1 MVSIASM
8 NATRLLVF
16 LCAAASLTA
25 QTPAADA
32 PAPAPAPAAAE
43 APAESTRLADT
54 EDRLSTAL
62 RSFSLMQ
69 KENDRLLADSRRLT
83 DANTSLVA
91 QLAEARAQITALQEQ
106 LAAVSTTAAQVE
118 ILRTQLRQ
126 TQDQINALTAEN
138 TELRTRLAITSAPP
152 GSLLGVPTRPGA
164 AAAAAGPAEPV
175 APAMADLKTPE
186 ARFHTVVEGDTLSK
200 IARQYYG
207 DSKRWAEIL
216 EANRDQLTDERSMR
230 FGIKLRI
237 P

>member
-1 MVSIASM
+1 M
-8 NATRLLVF
+8 NATRHLVF

-25 QTPAADA
+25 QTPATDTIA
-32 PAPAPAPAAAE
+32 PAPAPTPTATE
-43 APAESTRLADT
+43 VPAESARLADT
-54 EDRLSTAL
+54 EDKLSTAL

-69 KENDRLLADSRRLT
+69 KENDRLVADTRRLT
-83 DANTSLVA
+83 DVNTSLTA

-106 LAAVSTTAAQVE
+106 LATVSATAAQVE

-138 TELRTRLAITSAPP
+138 TELRTRLAITSDPP
-152 GSLLGVPTRPGA
+152 GSALGLPTRPGPPAVA
-164 AAAAAGPAEPV
+164 ASPA
-175 APAMADLKTPE
+175 APAAPAVADLQTPE
-186 ARFHTVVEGDTLSK
+186 TRFHTVVEGDTLSK

-207 DSKRWAEIL
+207 DSKRWPEIL
-216 EANRDQLTDERSMR
+216 EANRDQLADERSMR

>member
-1 MVSIASM
+1 M
-8 NATRLLVF
+8 NATRHLVF

-25 QTPAADA
+25 QTPATDTTA
-32 PAPAPAPAAAE
+32 PAPAPTPATTE
-43 APAESTRLADT
+43 VPAESARLADT
-54 EDRLSTAL
+54 EDKLSTAL

-69 KENDRLLADSRRLT
+69 KENDRLVADTRRLT
-83 DANTSLVA
+83 DVNTSLTA

-106 LAAVSTTAAQVE
+106 LATVSATAAQVE

-152 GSLLGVPTRPGA
+152 GSALGVPTRPGSA
-164 AAAAAGPAEPV
+164 AVAASPA
-175 APAMADLKTPE
+175 APAAPAVADLQTPE
-186 ARFHTVVEGDTLSK
+186 TRFHTVVEGDTLSK

-207 DSKRWAEIL
+207 DSKRWPEIL
-216 EANRDQLTDERSMR
+216 EANRDQLADERSMR

>member
-1 MVSIASM
+1 M
-8 NATRLLVF
+8 NAIRLLVF
-16 LCAAASLTA
+16 LCAAVALTA
-25 QTPAADA
+25 QTSATDTPVQ
-32 PAPAPAPAAAE
+32 APAAVE
-43 APAESTRLADT
+43 APAESARLADT
-54 EDRLSTAL
+54 EDKLSTAL

-91 QLAEARAQITALQEQ
+91 QLAEARVQITALQEE
-106 LAAVSTTAAQVE
+106 LAAVSATAAQVE

-152 GSLLGVPTRPGA
+152 GSILGVPTRPGSA
-164 AAAAAGPAEPV
+164 AAAASPAEPA
-175 APAMADLKTPE
+175 APAMVDLKTPE
-186 ARFHTVVEGDTLSK
+186 ARFHTVVEGDTLSQ
-200 IARQYYG
+200 IARRYYG

-216 EANRDQLTDERSMR
+216 EANRDQLADERSMR

>member
-1 MVSIASM
+1 M
-8 NATRLLVF
+8 NATRHLVF

-25 QTPAADA
+25 QTPASDSPAST
-32 PAPAPAPAAAE
+32 PAPVPAAAE
-43 APAESTRLADT
+43 VPAESVRLAETQDK
-54 EDRLSTAL
+54 LSTAL
-62 RSFSLMQ
+62 RSFSLVQ

-83 DANTSLVA
+83 EINTSLVA

-106 LAAVSTTAAQVE
+106 LATTSATAAQVE

-152 GSLLGVPTRPGA
+152 GSTLGVPTRPGSSA
-164 AAAAAGPAEPV
+164 AASP
-175 APAMADLKTPE
+175 APAVADLKTPE
-186 ARFHTVVEGDTLSK
+186 PRLHTVVEGDTLSK

-207 DSKRWAEIL
+207 DSKRWPEIL
-216 EANRDQLTDERSMR
+216 EANRDQLADERSMR

>member
-1 MVSIASM
+1 M
-8 NATRLLVF
+8 NATRHLVF

-25 QTPAADA
+25 QTPATDTTA
-32 PAPAPAPAAAE
+32 PAPAPTPAATE
-43 APAESTRLADT
+43 VPAESARLADT
-54 EDRLSTAL
+54 EDKLSTAL

-69 KENDRLLADSRRLT
+69 KENDRLVADTRRLT
-83 DANTSLVA
+83 DVNTSLTA

-106 LAAVSTTAAQVE
+106 LATVSATAAQVE

-152 GSLLGVPTRPGA
+152 GSALGVPTRPGSA
-164 AAAAAGPAEPV
+164 AVAASPA
-175 APAMADLKTPE
+175 APAAPAVADLQTPE
-186 ARFHTVVEGDTLSK
+186 TRFHTVVEGDTLSK

-207 DSKRWAEIL
+207 DSKRWPEIL
-216 EANRDQLTDERSMR
+216 EANRDQLADERSMR

>member
-1 MVSIASM
+1 M
-8 NATRLLVF
+8 NATRHLVF

-25 QTPAADA
+25 QTPATDTTA
-32 PAPAPAPAAAE
+32 PAPSPAPAAAE
-43 APAESTRLADT
+43 VPAESARLADT
-54 EDRLSTAL
+54 EDKLSTAL

-69 KENDRLLADSRRLT
+69 KENDRLVADTRRLT
-83 DANTSLVA
+83 DVNTSLTA

-106 LAAVSTTAAQVE
+106 LATVSATAAQVE

-152 GSLLGVPTRPGA
+152 GSALGVPTRPGSA
-164 AAAAAGPAEPV
+164 AVAASPA
-175 APAMADLKTPE
+175 APAAPAVADLQTPE
-186 ARFHTVVEGDTLSK
+186 TRFHTVVEGDTLSK

-207 DSKRWAEIL
+207 DSKRWPEIL
-216 EANRDQLTDERSMR
+216 EANRDQLADERSMR

>member
-1 MVSIASM
+1 M
-8 NATRLLVF
+8 NATRHLVF

-25 QTPAADA
+25 QTPATDTTA
-32 PAPAPAPAAAE
+32 PAPAPTPATTE
-43 APAESTRLADT
+43 VPAESARLADT
-54 EDRLSTAL
+54 EDKLSTAL

-69 KENDRLLADSRRLT
+69 KENDRLVADTRRLT
-83 DANTSLVA
+83 DVNTSLTA

-106 LAAVSTTAAQVE
+106 LATVSATAAQVE

-152 GSLLGVPTRPGA
+152 GSALGVPTRPGSA
-164 AAAAAGPAEPV
+164 AVAASPAASA
-175 APAMADLKTPE
+175 APTVADLQTPE
-186 ARFHTVVEGDTLSK
+186 TRFHTVVEGDTLSK

-207 DSKRWAEIL
+207 DSKRWPEIL
-216 EANRDQLTDERSMR
+216 EANRDQLADERSMR

>member
-1 MVSIASM
+1 M

-164 AAAAAGPAEPV
+164 AAAAAVPAEPA

-207 DSKRWAEIL
+207 DSKRWPEIL
-216 EANRDQLTDERSMR
+216 EANRDQLADERSMR

>member
-1 MVSIASM
+1 M

-43 APAESTRLADT
+43 APAESARLADT

-106 LAAVSTTAAQVE
+106 LATVSATAAQVE

-152 GSLLGVPTRPGA
+152 GSTLGVPTRPGSSA
-164 AAAAAGPAEPV
+164 AAASP
-175 APAMADLKTPE
+175 APAVADLKTPE
-186 ARFHTVVEGDTLSK
+186 PRLHTVVEGDTLSK

-207 DSKRWAEIL
+207 DSKRWPEIL
-216 EANRDQLTDERSMR
+216 EANRDQLADERSMR

>member
-1 MVSIASM
+1 M
-8 NATRLLVF
+8 NAIRLLVF
-16 LCAAASLTA
+16 LCAAVALTA
-25 QTPAADA
+25 QTSATDTPGQ
-32 PAPAPAPAAAE
+32 APAAVE
-43 APAESTRLADT
+43 APAESARLADT
-54 EDRLSTAL
+54 EDKLSTAL

-91 QLAEARAQITALQEQ
+91 QLAEARAQITALQEE
-106 LAAVSTTAAQVE
+106 LAAVSATAAQVE

-152 GSLLGVPTRPGA
+152 GSILGVPTRPGSA
-164 AAAAAGPAEPV
+164 AAAASPAEPA
-175 APAMADLKTPE
+175 APAMVDLKTPE
-186 ARFHTVVEGDTLSK
+186 ARFHTVVEGDTLSQ
-200 IARQYYG
+200 IARRYYG

-216 EANRDQLTDERSMR
+216 EANRDQLADERSMR